1 MTAADFLRFVIIVSL
16 GVLAFITFLV
26 AGTIVGLMW
35 LDSWT
40 CGTCARYPAGLYI
53 MGLLGVLLAA
63 SLGME
68 ASEAPAIWGPWIK
81 KNKDTAYH
89 RRDQLRR
96 AGHRHELALVVL
108 GGSPPQPRS
117 A

>member
-53 MGLLGVLLAA
+53 MG
-63 SLGME
+63 
-68 ASEAPAIWGPWIK
+68 
-81 KNKDTAYH
+81 
-89 RRDQLRR
+89 
-96 AGHRHELALVVL
+96 
-108 GGSPPQPRS
+108 
-117 A
+117 